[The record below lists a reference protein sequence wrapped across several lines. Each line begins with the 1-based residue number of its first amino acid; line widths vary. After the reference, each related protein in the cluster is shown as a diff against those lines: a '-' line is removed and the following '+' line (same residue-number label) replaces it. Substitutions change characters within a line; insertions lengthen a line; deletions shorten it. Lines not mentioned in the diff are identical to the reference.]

1 MIPLADIHCHLLAG
15 LDDGPR
21 TSEAALEMCRLAFE
35 DGTRILAAGAH
46 QSEHWPENSPERIR
60 QASHQL
66 AHTLREHN
74 LPLSV
79 FPCAEVM
86 VQPDIDAAWRQQQL
100 LSVADRGQ
108 YLLIEM
114 PHSLFVDLREIVDR
128 LQQAEIRPIL
138 AHPERS
144 PELLHDDD
152 AIEELMRLGCLVQ
165 VSAKSVTQPA
175 SRRDERALKLWF
187 KRGIVHFLGSD
198 GHSPRRRLPKL
209 ADAYQQVIHWAGAAV
224 ADRVASTNG
233 TAVSQGLPFHVTTP
247 APRQKSWIPK
257 LW

>member
-1 MIPLADIHCHLLAG
+1 MIPLVDIHCHLLAG

-21 TSEAALEMCRLAFE
+21 TPEDALEMCRLAYA
-35 DGTRILAAGAH
+35 DGTRMLAAGAH
-46 QSEHWPENSPERIR
+46 QSEHWPANTPERIR
-60 QASHQL
+60 EASHQL
-66 AHTLREHN
+66 AHSLREHQ
-74 LPLSV
+74 LPLTV

-86 VQPDIDAAWRQQQL
+86 VQPDIDIAWQQKQL
-100 LSVADRGQ
+100 LSVADRGD

-114 PHSLFVDLREIVDR
+114 PHGLFVDLRDIVAR
-128 LQQAEIRPIL
+128 LQQAEVRPIL

-144 PELLHDDD
+144 PELLHDEG
-152 AIEELMRLGCLVQ
+152 AIEELIQAGCLVQ

-175 SRRDERALKLWF
+175 SHREERALKDWF

-209 ADAYQQVIHWAGAAV
+209 ADAYRQVVHWAGASV

-233 TAVSQGLPFHVTTP
+233 TAACQGLPLHIPPVKL
-247 APRQKSWIPK
+247 KSTGWIPK